1 MSTDVH
7 DLDTDSIYYR
17 SNGISHSVRFI
28 QPGSDSPG
36 LPDISE
42 VPENTEVDCSLP
54 EPHSSSST
62 STLSGGT
69 DFIFISDEDSGSN
82 EQSSDRY
89 ANIYCKCDSQN
100 VMKMFAKKWK
110 VVGFGLITLTY
121 MSTYILLTGCTQQ
134 IPKS

>member
-1 MSTDVH
+1 MRCGISIVLVLTSLYLAFLDGMIALITLNSINSFFSFPVSTDVH
-7 DLDTDSIYYR
+7 DLDNDLIYYR
-17 SNGISHSVRFI
+17 PNGIPHSDPII

-54 EPHSSSST
+54 EPHSSPST

-89 ANIYCKCDSQN
+89 ANIYC
-100 VMKMFAKKWK
+100 
-110 VVGFGLITLTY
+110 T
-121 MSTYILLTGCTQQ
+121 
-134 IPKS
+134 